1 MDFLSFLARCV
12 VIRSFFKYFFFQDTL
27 SSDEGTLG
35 GTIGSWSTSS
45 SSRSSGS
52 TSSRSLDTTQDLLS
66 DTSPDV
72 SRLSIEDPRDPDEP
86 ITFAGQTG
94 KPLNV
99 TANYLR
105 LVTEPGSGVFE
116 YEIKYQPAVDQRIER
131 FRLIRQCEEV
141 IGTVKV
147 KNFFL

>member
-1 MDFLSFLARCV
+1 MDFLSFLARCFV
-12 VIRSFFKYFFFQDTL
+12 RSFFKYFFFQDTL

-35 GTIGSWSTSS
+35 GTIGSWSSSS

-105 LVTEPGSGVFE
+105 LISEPGSGVFE

-147 KNFFL
+147 KAFF

>member
-1 MDFLSFLARCV
+1 MGASKFSGALCCQV
-12 VIRSFFKYFFFQDTL
+12 FFKYFFFQDTL

-35 GTIGSWSTSS
+35 GTIGSWSSSS

-72 SRLSIEDPRDPDEP
+72 SSLSIEDPRDPDEP

-147 KNFFL
+147 KTFFF